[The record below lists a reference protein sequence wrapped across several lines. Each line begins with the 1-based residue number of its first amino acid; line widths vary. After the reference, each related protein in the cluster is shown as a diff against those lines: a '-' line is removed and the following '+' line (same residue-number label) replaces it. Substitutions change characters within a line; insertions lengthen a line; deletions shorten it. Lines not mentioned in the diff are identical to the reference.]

1 MSSRQLRLNS
11 ASGTYLSTT
20 DSGETPVA
28 VDYWTGA
35 HCLVFMLEALFWPDF
50 WPAPRT
56 GVPSL
61 VHTVAAAGRM
71 PEQHIFCLYKE
82 PGFPVSLVSQDGVVV
97 VLLDDK
103 VPGFVLGADMANTL
117 KG

>member
-1 MSSRQLRLNS
+1 MSSRQLRLIS
-11 ASGTYLSTT
+11 ASDTYLSTT
-20 DSGETPVA
+20 DSGEAAVA
-28 VDYWTGA
+28 VDYRTGA

-71 PEQHIFCLYKE
+71 REQYIFCLYKE
-82 PGFPVSLVSQDGVVV
+82 PGFGSQDGVVV

-103 VPGFVLGADMANTL
+103 VPGVVVQKRRILCKVRNR
-117 KG
+117 